1 MSNMYS
7 IAKLAILREFLS
19 AAQTLALTELAMGV
33 ERAFYLDKIDE
44 MVNVVQT
51 MPVTYQQDN
60 LGDEAVVHL
69 HYFRGGADWF
79 ITEKDIDGGIDQAFG
94 FAELGFGHGELGYIS
109 IRELVANGVELD
121 LHWTAKTLREAKE
134 ALYHVA

>member
-33 ERAFYLDKIDE
+33 ERAFYLDKIDA
-44 MVNVVQT
+44 MVKVVQT

-69 HYFRGGADWF
+69 HYFSGAADWF

>member
-60 LGDEAVVHL
+60 LGDEAIVHL

-109 IRELVANGVELD
+109 IRELAAAGAELD
-121 LHWTAKTLREAKE
+121 LHWTVKTLREAKE